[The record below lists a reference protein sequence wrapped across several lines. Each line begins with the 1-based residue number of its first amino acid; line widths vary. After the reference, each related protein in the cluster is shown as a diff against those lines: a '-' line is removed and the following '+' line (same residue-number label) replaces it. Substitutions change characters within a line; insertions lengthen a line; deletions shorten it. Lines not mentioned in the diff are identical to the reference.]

1 MATRRTVRIFV
12 WGMAALAAAILGLAL
27 WERNLGP
34 HGASLAD
41 FGAPFKLASSKGG
54 ELDSDTLKGKPY
66 GIFFGFTH
74 CPEVCPTTLS
84 DMSVAM
90 NELGETAKDFR
101 LVFITVD
108 PEKDTAPIL
117 ANYLSSFDARIEGL
131 APTLDQLPA
140 LARAFHV
147 YYKKVPTSDG
157 DYTMDHTAVL
167 FLFDK
172 QANLASTV
180 SFDEDKATRL
190 AKLKKLL
197 AAE

>member
-1 MATRRTVRIFV
+1 MATKRTVRIVV

-27 WERNLGP
+27 WGQNLGP
-34 HGASLAD
+34 IGASLAD

-54 ELDSDTLKGKPY
+54 ELDSATLKGKPY

-90 NELGETAKDFR
+90 NELGDAAKDFR

-117 ANYLSSFDARIEGL
+117 ANYLASFDPRIEGL
-131 APTLDQLPA
+131 APTLDQLPSV
-140 LARAFHV
+140 ARAFHV

-172 QANLASTV
+172 QGKLASTI
-180 SFDEDKATRL
+180 SYDEDQATRL
-190 AKLKKLL
+190 VKLKKLL
-197 AAE
+197 AAG